1 VQYIHKNEGVN
12 ISQVST
18 LILPRILS
26 VLLDSESDEDWNDG
40 KEEEDRTGAENT
52 WAYSVLISLFFCDET
67 LETASILALFH
78 FWDQLSKKVP
88 ILIPICFI

>member
-1 VQYIHKNEGVN
+1 VN

-52 WAYSVLISLFFCDET
+52 WAYHSFFVMKRLKQHQSWLYSTFGINC
-67 LETASILALFH
+67 SRKC
-78 FWDQLSKKVP
+78 Q
-88 ILIPICFI
+88 